1 MALRTPLSVTPHL
14 YMGDSTGRPLDMGTV
29 YFGEQDKDPEFYPIN
44 LFSDD
49 ELTKPLMQPVHTKG
63 GYLYDKGDMAEPHAK
78 EIIYSVKVLDNYGR
92 KVFYK
97 GAMMR
102 NSWNDDVIEQINEAL
117 VSTAEQSAQIAKDI
131 ATDIADKAVISS
143 GFVTID
149 SFALGATITQ
159 RNEALRYASEGKLY
173 RWAGNLPKTIP
184 ANSTPTSTGGLG
196 ANAWLEVSDQT
207 LRSDIITG
215 GLVTDTLVKTTPITT
230 GALVRDQKDVN
241 ADFISAKDFAV
252 SSTTTD
258 KTASLQAATNF
269 VKDKQKLHVNAS
281 YKLDESLLIM
291 SGGVEGG
298 RTGFSMDKTFT
309 ITKPIRQG
317 WDKDGDPALRDGTE
331 VYGGF
336 FADITAVTIDNM
348 NPEKPS
354 VINNNSHFTAYKDV
368 SIRGNVNPDVWHIH
382 LNTTLFTDMEGCD
395 IGGNGNGIYSVQ
407 PSYGNAY
414 YGTNGSHFNKNNFNV
429 DGTAAHLHGIFSFT
443 NSSIESTLGVGKP
456 RIIMGATGKS
466 YSAKMI
472 LSGNYFECE
481 TSPDHVTAPLVQ
493 IQSQGNT
500 SITHNVMVNKAG
512 NNPLSLKPT
521 CIKSIDYLDGSIEIS
536 HNQFRP
542 TPKSLTAD
550 PLNLPRGIDV
560 SLSASCYLEAI
571 GNEWHPTRYPA
582 DDMIVINNTPITKIG
597 KVLSSE
603 TTSRVYV
610 RDESH
615 GEWRRNMPTR
625 DVWSEH
631 NREQD
636 SSAWKL
642 SGGRNI
648 LLNHAPTIPIT
659 VFEKEKWLGASFR
672 VLFKVAVTLKHGAA
686 NFMLAAK
693 KDTLIPIG
701 TVLEFVVDE
710 LGVVYEVG
718 MSTAVINPI
727 TP

>member
-1 MALRTPLSVTPHL
+1 MSCNTKISLAAVIDAVNAQLNNNYVDRDDPRIDQGVFTEPTIRGGLMLDEAAKLDFCGYVTECGHREPF
-14 YMGDSTGRPLDMGTV
+14 GKQWVDRPLYPYNTLVSYEDG
-29 YFGEQDKDPEFYPIN
+29 GEIKSRWQDI
-44 LFSDD
+44 
-49 ELTKPLMQPVHTKG
+49 
-63 GYLYDKGDMAEPHAK
+63 
-78 EIIYSVKVLDNYGR
+78 
-92 KVFYK
+92 
-97 GAMMR
+97 
-102 NSWNDDVIEQINEAL
+102 DDVVAGTEIGESYTTYEETRSLGLQGYEA
-117 VSTAEQSAQIAKDI
+117 
-131 ATDIADKAVISS
+131 
-143 GFVTID
+143 ID
-149 SFALGATITQ
+149 SFELGATITQ
-159 RNEALRYASEGKLY
+159 RNQALRHAADGKLY
-173 RWAGNLPKTIP
+173 RWAGDLPKVVP
-184 ANSTPTSTGGLG
+184 VGSTPTSTGGLG

-230 GALVRDQKDVN
+230 SALVRNQKEVN
-241 ADFISAKDFAV
+241 SDFVSATDFAV

-258 KTASLQAATNF
+258 KTANLQAATNF

-281 YKLDESLLIM
+281 YKLDESLLIT
-291 SGGVEGG
+291 SGGIEGG

-317 WDKDGDPALRDGTE
+317 WDKDGDPVLRDGTE

-336 FADITAVTIDNM
+336 FADMTAVTIENK

-354 VINNNSHFTAYKDV
+354 IINNNSHFTAYKDV
-368 SIRGNVNPDVWHIH
+368 SIRGIVNPDVWHVH

-395 IGGNGNGIYSVQ
+395 IGGSGNGIYSVQ

-414 YGTNGSHFNKNNFNV
+414 YGTNASHFNKNNFNV
-429 DGTAAHLHGIFSFT
+429 NGTSAHLHGIFSFT
-443 NSSIESTLGVGKP
+443 NSAIESTLGVGKP

-472 LSGNYFECE
+472 LDNNYFETE
-481 TSPDHVTAPLVQ
+481 TSPAHITAPLVE

-500 SITHNVMVNKAG
+500 SITHNVMVNRAG
-512 NNPLSLKPT
+512 LNPLSLKPT
-521 CIKSIDYLDGSIEIS
+521 CIKSSDYLDGSIQINY
-536 HNQFRP
+536 NQFRP
-542 TPKSLTAD
+542 TANVANTTD

-560 SLSASCYLEAI
+560 TLSGAVYFEAI
-571 GNEWHPTRYPA
+571 GNEWHPTNSA
-582 DDMIVINNTPITKIG
+582 AEMIVINNIPIINTG
-597 KVLSSE
+597 KVLASE
-603 TTSRVYV
+603 TKSRVYV
-610 RDESH
+610 RDEIH
-615 GEWRRNMPTR
+615 GEWRRNMPSR
-625 DVWSEH
+625 DAWSDH
-631 NREQD
+631 YREQE
-636 SSAWKL
+636 SSAWRL
-642 SGGRNI
+642 SGGRN
-648 LLNHAPTIPIT
+648 LLLTHAPTADIT

-718 MSTAVINPI
+718 MSTAVINPE